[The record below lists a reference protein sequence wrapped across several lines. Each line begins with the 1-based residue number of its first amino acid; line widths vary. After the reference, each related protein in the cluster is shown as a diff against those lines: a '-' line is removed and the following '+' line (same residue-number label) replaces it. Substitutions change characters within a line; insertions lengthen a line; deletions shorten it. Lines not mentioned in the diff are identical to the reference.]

1 MVITRFT
8 EYFSE
13 NPARFAELIHQL
25 ESRGYATDESLKVS
39 RCLVES
45 VTQTKFDAVFSVHYP
60 GKGHDLQIG
69 STAIARIPGE
79 FVYVVYNTDIYENI
93 AAIEKRLRHDGI
105 LDVDPDLYAPGV
117 V

>member
-1 MVITRFT
+1 MVVTHFI

-39 RCLVES
+39 RCLFET
-45 VTQTKFDAVFSVHYP
+45 VTQTKFDEVFAVHYP
-60 GKGHDLQIG
+60 GKGHHLQIS

-79 FVYVVYNTDIYENI
+79 FVYIVYNTDIYENI
-93 AAIEKRLRHDGI
+93 TAIEKRLRHDGI
-105 LDVDPDLYAPGV
+105 LDIDPDLYPPGMF
-117 V
+117 